1 MKLIVNNEI
10 FQVEKI
16 IKTDVNIIGYDI
28 NNNEVFS
35 FKGISDFTGFVLNDD
50 LDNVIEFELPQPTEM
65 EILQEKNDTTEQTLN
80 FILMNL
86 F

>member
-1 MKLIVNNEI
+1 MKLIVNDET
-10 FQVEKI
+10 FQAEKI
-16 IKTDVNIIGYDI
+16 IKSDVNIIGYDI
-28 NNNEVFS
+28 NNNEIFS
-35 FKGISDFTGFVLNDD
+35 FKGISDFTGFVLHDD